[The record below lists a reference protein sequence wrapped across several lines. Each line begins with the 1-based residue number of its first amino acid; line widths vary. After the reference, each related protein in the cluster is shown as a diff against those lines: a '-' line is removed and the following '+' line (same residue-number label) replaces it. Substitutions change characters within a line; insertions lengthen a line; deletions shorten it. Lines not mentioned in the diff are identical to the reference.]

1 MQNEI
6 NTAATLL
13 PELDLRSIELD
24 GVDTRDY
31 PDFCD
36 AFITYAEAKDGTPL
50 TSEQLELLNEDSEL
64 IQMLA
69 HDSCH

>member
-6 NTAATLL
+6 NTATVL

>member
-6 NTAATLL
+6 NTATVL

-36 AFITYAEAKDGTPL
+36 AFICMRGTA
-50 TSEQLELLNEDSEL
+50 SFCQ
-64 IQMLA
+64 IY
-69 HDSCH
+69 